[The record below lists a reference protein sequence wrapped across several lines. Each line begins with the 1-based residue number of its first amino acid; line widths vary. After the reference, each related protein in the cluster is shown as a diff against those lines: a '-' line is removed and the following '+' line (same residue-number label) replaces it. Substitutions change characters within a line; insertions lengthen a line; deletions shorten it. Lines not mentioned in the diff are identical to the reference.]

1 MKMKKINSYK
11 SKMLP
16 VCLLIILV
24 SLISCKKLIE
34 IPANPPSAVPRSQV
48 FADSIT
54 TLSAVAGVYSLT
66 PGGAGLPYQD
76 GNFTF
81 VTSLSGHEVSSNS
94 GYGDLTQFFNYTTL
108 TPVNSEINSIW
119 TAHYTEIYQLNDI
132 LANIKDNANLSAS
145 FIQQITGEM
154 EFVRAFCYFN
164 MVNLFGG
171 VPLVTTTDYKTNAR
185 LPRSTAAAVYN
196 QILTDLNDA
205 VKKLPVTYPSAGH
218 MRPNLYTAMALLA
231 RVNLYLGQWQA
242 AYNEADS
249 VITQGGFNLL
259 TDLNSVFLDGS
270 NEAIWQVPILN
281 LYQGSMEANNFLPYS
296 TTSTPS
302 FPITDSLLNQFE
314 VGDLRKAAWLGFN
327 VVGGQDV
334 YYPAKYKDHSP
345 TTPATDYMLL
355 RFAEMYLIRAEA
367 AAQLNN
373 LGQAITDINTIRT
386 RAGLAGTTADP
397 TSQTAVL
404 DAVRKERRTEMFTEF
419 GCRWFDL
426 NRTSTDS
433 KYSANGQAPAVL
445 SGWQPFNA
453 LYPIPQ
459 TQKSLNNTLTQ
470 NPGYH

>member
-1 MKMKKINSYK
+1 MKKIFSDKNK
-11 SKMLP
+11 
-16 VCLLIILV
+16 LIACGLFLIL
-24 SLISCKKLIE
+24 SSFISCKRLIQ
-34 IPANPPSAVPRSQV
+34 IPENPPTSVTRQQIFGDSAS
-48 FADSIT
+48 AMT
-54 TLSAVAGVYSLT
+54 AVAGVYSLT
-66 PGGAGLPYQD
+66 SGGPGMPYEDGL
-76 GNFTF
+76 FTIA
-81 VTSLSGHEVSSNS
+81 TSLSGNEIAYTSS
-94 GYGDLTQFFNYTTL
+94 YGDFAQFSNYIV

-119 TAHYTEIYQLNDI
+119 AAHYTEIYQINDI

-171 VPLVTTTDYKTNAR
+171 VPFVTTNDYTTNAR
-185 LPRSTAAAVYN
+185 LPRTTSDSVYI
-196 QILTDLNDA
+196 QILKDLNDA
-205 VKKLPVTYPSAGH
+205 AKKLPATYPSEGH
-218 MRPNLYTAMALLA
+218 VRPNLYTAIAMKAK
-231 RVNLYLGQWQA
+231 VSLYLGQWEN

-249 VITQGGFNLL
+249 VIKSGDFSLL

-281 LYQGSMEANNFLPYS
+281 KYGGSGEAQNFLPYS
-296 TTSTPS
+296 RTSTPNYI
-302 FPITDSLLNQFE
+302 ITDSLLNQFE
-314 VGDLRKAAWLGFN
+314 AGDLRKAAWLDFN
-327 VVGGQDV
+327 VVNGQNV
-334 YYPAKYKDHSP
+334 YFPAKYKDQQP

-459 TQKSLNNTLTQ
+459 TQISLNNTLTQ